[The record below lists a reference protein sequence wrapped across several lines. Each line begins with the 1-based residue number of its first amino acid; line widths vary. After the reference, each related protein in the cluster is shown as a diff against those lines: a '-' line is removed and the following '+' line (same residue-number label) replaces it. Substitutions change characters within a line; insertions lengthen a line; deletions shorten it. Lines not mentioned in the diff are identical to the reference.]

1 MQLFEVKNDIAKIIY
16 NPAENHLLPS
26 DFLLIQDVNQKLIA
40 QIINIST
47 TKSTY
52 DNLADVRLVLSIDKD
67 DNLSYYN
74 GYIPSK
80 SCSIVYIGT
89 DEIIEL
95 IKGQNKT
102 ILLGNLSNHSEC
114 IVTPAIDFVKDKVY
128 IQSDRD
134 DSTKI
139 VVQNIVAELI
149 SSNEKVVVLDFDGCY
164 NSITNVKKLKITED
178 IKLPLDIDAFNTIFD
193 YDIIDC
199 PIEDKAVVQSI
210 ILELK
215 EYLKT
220 LDNQFLPFNLFKNVI
235 EQEFAS
241 NPISG
246 LMLLRNKLWTYAQA
260 NLFAENKAELNLIN
274 TALENDDLLIID
286 ASEIEEVWYKFVIQT
301 IKNTIKKDC
310 YFVLSLNDALMDKKA
325 ILNLYN
331 RQNVT
336 PIVYTNYNSKYRQ
349 ILKSICKN
357 QILFKPSKLIENDE
371 PYSVLLNKINS
382 AEFIIYGETTLYLPL
397 IIELQSYNL
406 PSKTEQSIENV
417 SQNIEE
423 QKSSIDSIL
432 QEKVEEKKNSDIN
445 NTPVNVIPRPMSMQD
460 DYISPDFDVKN
471 KEEIIEDDFNDADL
485 DFLDEQTIEPL
496 MVEDSKDDI
505 IIDKNENDYDYDIF
519 TPLEVPQDNI
529 QTEESS
535 IDVID
540 SILDET
546 QAITELEADDETVET
561 LSPNEQEVDIDK
573 ILELD
578 EDEEITNLKE
588 ENLTSEL
595 KEKINPDIDNGE
607 LNSIEELHE
616 EMIEEHVEENV
627 EEEEII
633 PIDDVIN
640 DITSK
645 LENSENEEEQAAS
658 SDNNFE
664 VELESDDDIVPPPV
678 NENIK
683 TKETQTLPV
692 YPVEEGNENTENN
705 IPFQIGDRVY
715 HPKHGYG
722 VIEGFANYSNKILFC
737 QIEFEK
743 VGRRILD
750 PRIAGIEKVS

>member
-40 QIINIST
+40 QIVNIST

-80 SCSIVYIGT
+80 SCSIVYIGA

-95 IKGQNKT
+95 IKGQNGT
-102 ILLGNLSNHSEC
+102 ILLGNLSNHSEYT
-114 IVTPAIDFVKDKVY
+114 VTPSIDFIKDKVY

-139 VVQNIVAELI
+139 VIQNIVAELI
-149 SSNEKVVVLDFDGCY
+149 SANEKVVVLDFDGCY
-164 NSITNVKKLKITED
+164 KSITNVERLKITED
-178 IKLPLDIDAFNTIFD
+178 IKLPLDIDAFNTIFE
-193 YDIIDC
+193 YEIVDC

-246 LMLLRNKLWTYAQA
+246 LMVLRNKLWTYAQA
-260 NLFAENKAELNLIN
+260 NLFAENKSQLQIVNRV
-274 TALENDDLLIID
+274 LENHNLVIID
-286 ASEIEEVWYKFVIQT
+286 ASEIDETWYKFVIQT
-301 IKNTIKKDC
+301 LKNSLNKNC

-331 RQNVT
+331 NQNVI
-336 PIVYTNYNSKYRQ
+336 PIVYTNYNSEYKQ
-349 ILKSICKN
+349 LLKSICKN

-371 PYSVLLNKINS
+371 PYSIFLSKINS
-382 AEFIIYGETTLYLPL
+382 SEFIIYGETTLYLPL
-397 IIELQSYNL
+397 IIELQSFNI
-406 PSKTEQSIENV
+406 PSVNEIQSF
-417 SQNIEE
+417 
-423 QKSSIDSIL
+423 
-432 QEKVEEKKNSDIN
+432 EKKNNVEQPVKIIDNIVENKTPIEDIS
-445 NTPVNVIPRPMSMQD
+445 TIGTKIVDDIPRPMSMQD
-460 DYISPDFDVKN
+460 SSEN
-471 KEEIIEDDFNDADL
+471 LEELTNLSGEEIVEDDFNDSDL

-496 MVEDSKDDI
+496 MVEENNPNSKLSE
-505 IIDKNENDYDYDIF
+505 NENQYDIF
-519 TPLEVPQDNI
+519 TPLENKN
-529 QTEESS
+529 EEVLSTPKSVIEEIEEISS
-535 IDVID
+535 E
-540 SILDET
+540 SE
-546 QAITELEADDETVET
+546 ELSEI
-561 LSPNEQEVDIDK
+561 DIDK
-573 ILELD
+573 ILETD
-578 EDEEITNLKE
+578 EDDILNEEFSVGIDDEHVKEEEVINQVEESESEISQEQLDDENIITNE
-588 ENLTSEL
+588 DQEL
-595 KEKINPDIDNGE
+595 P
-607 LNSIEELHE
+607 L
-616 EMIEEHVEENV
+616 
-627 EEEEII
+627 EEESNDDII
-633 PIDDVIN
+633 PLDDVIN

-645 LENSENEEEQAAS
+645 LENEEENKNS
-658 SDNNFE
+658 NNKSDDEDFE
-664 VELESDDDIVPPPV
+664 VELENDEELVPPPI
-678 NENIK
+678 NSDIK
-683 TKETQTLPV
+683 TKESPDLTV
-692 YPVEEGNENTENN
+692 YPANNDNELSEKNM
-705 IPFQIGDRVY
+705 PFQIGDRVY

>member
-40 QIINIST
+40 QIVNIST
-47 TKSTY
+47 TRSTY
-52 DNLADVRLVLSIDKD
+52 DNLADVRLVLSIDNE

-80 SCSIVYIGT
+80 SCSIVYLCT

-95 IKGQNKT
+95 IKGQGKT
-102 ILLGNLSNHSEC
+102 ILLGNLSNHTEC
-114 IVTPAIDFVKDKVY
+114 IVTPSIDLVKDKVY

-134 DSTKI
+134 DNTKI
-139 VVQNIVAELI
+139 VIQNIVAEII
-149 SSNEKVVVLDFDGCY
+149 SSKEKVIVLDFDGCY
-164 NSITNVKKLKITED
+164 NSITNVQRLKITED
-178 IKLPLDIDAFNTIFD
+178 IKLPLDIEAFNTILE
-193 YDIIDC
+193 YEIADC

-220 LDNQFLPFNLFKNVI
+220 LKNQFLPFNLFKNVI

-246 LMLLRNKLWTYAQA
+246 LMVLRNKLWMYAQS
-260 NLFAENKAELNLIN
+260 NLFAENTSQIN
-274 TALENDDLLIID
+274 VINNTLENHNLVIID
-286 ASEIEEVWYKFVIQT
+286 ASEIDEIWYKFVIQT
-301 IKNTIKKDC
+301 IKNSLNKSC
-310 YFVLSLNDALMDKKA
+310 YLVLSLNDALMDKKA

-331 RQNVT
+331 NQKVI
-336 PIVYTNYNSKYRQ
+336 PVVYTNYNSKYRQ

-357 QILFKPSKLIENDE
+357 QILFKPTKIVENDE
-371 PYSVLLNKINS
+371 PYSILLNKINS

-397 IIELQSYNL
+397 IIELQSYNI
-406 PSKTEQSIENV
+406 PVKNEINETEIEDIKN
-417 SQNIEE
+417 QTINLIEE
-423 QKSSIDSIL
+423 DNSL
-432 QEKVEEKKNSDIN
+432 QEKIN
-445 NTPVNVIPRPMSMQD
+445 VDKAVTVDMPAPDDFFRPMSMQED
-460 DYISPDFDVKN
+460 LGMPLKENNMPDED
-471 KEEIIEDDFNDADL
+471 IIEDDFNDADL
-485 DFLDEQTIEPL
+485 DFLDEQVVEPL
-496 MVEDSKDDI
+496 MGDNNAETATVLET
-505 IIDKNENDYDYDIF
+505 ENQYDIF
-519 TPLEVPQDNI
+519 TPLENQVDNSI
-529 QTEESS
+529 KDEDTFVENIEEKNL
-535 IDVID
+535 I
-540 SILDET
+540 E
-546 QAITELEADDETVET
+546 EK
-561 LSPNEQEVDIDK
+561 EVDIDK

-578 EDEEITNLKE
+578 EENDIIDESETSILDEDFIDNSVQELEEI
-588 ENLTSEL
+588 NLTEEVKIEEQEKTEAEDELAELENEVKEDIDSEL
-595 KEKINPDIDNGE
+595 
-607 LNSIEELHE
+607 
-616 EMIEEHVEENV
+616 
-627 EEEEII
+627 EEEII

-645 LENSENEEEQAAS
+645 LENKDDEAAKEELKNE
-658 SDNNFE
+658 NFE
-664 VELESDDDIVPPPV
+664 IELESDEEELIPPPIKDDI
-678 NENIK
+678 N
-683 TKETQTLPV
+683 TKESPELTV
-692 YPVEEGNENTENN
+692 YPASVEEEISEKN

>member
-89 DEIIEL
+89 DEIVEL
-95 IKGQNKT
+95 IKGQDKT
-102 ILLGNLSNHSEC
+102 ILLGCLSNHSEC
-114 IVTPAIDFVKDKVY
+114 IVTPSMDFVKDKVY

-134 DSTKI
+134 DNTKI
-139 VVQNIVAELI
+139 VIQNIVAELI
-149 SSNEKVVVLDFDGCY
+149 SANEKVVVLDFDGCY
-164 NSITNVKKLKITED
+164 NSIQNIPKLKITED
-178 IKLPLDIDAFNTIFD
+178 IKLPLDIDAFNTIFE
-193 YDIIDC
+193 YDIVDC

-235 EQEFAS
+235 EQEFAA

-246 LMLLRNKLWTYAQA
+246 LMLLRNKLWAYAQS
-260 NLFAENKAELNLIN
+260 NLFAENKSELNVIN
-274 TALENDDLLIID
+274 SVLDNKNLVIID
-286 ASEIEEVWYKFVIQT
+286 SSEIDETWYKFVIQT
-301 IKNTIKKDC
+301 IKNSLNKNC
-310 YFVLSLNDALMDKKA
+310 YFVLSLNDATMDKKS

-331 RQNVT
+331 NPNIIPV
-336 PIVYTNYNSKYRQ
+336 VHTNYNSKYRQ

-357 QILFKPSKLIENDE
+357 QILFKPSKIVENDE

-397 IIELQSYNL
+397 IIELKSYNI
-406 PSKTEQSIENV
+406 PSKTEQIKTPVQEV
-417 SQNIEE
+417 KE
-423 QKSSIDSIL
+423 QPIIHASNP
-432 QEKVEEKKNSDIN
+432 VEEKIEEKNNYLEN
-445 NTPVNVIPRPMSMQD
+445 NDVLDSIPRPMSMQD
-460 DYISPDFDVKN
+460 SLDTQAVSDME

-485 DFLDEQTIEPL
+485 DFLDEQSIEPL
-496 MVEDSKDDI
+496 MVEDNQEELIS
-505 IIDKNENDYDYDIF
+505 NENEYDIF
-519 TPLEVPQDNI
+519 TPLEVQQNDI
-529 QTEESS
+529 QENDQT
-535 IDVID
+535 DLID
-540 SILDET
+540 SILDDVQESNDIE
-546 QAITELEADDETVET
+546 QLNVVEESNDLSAENEIDLDKNLESDEEDISDSEELPLEDEKD
-561 LSPNEQEVDIDK
+561 SI
-573 ILELD
+573 LD
-578 EDEEITNLKE
+578 EDFFSSIDDLPE
-588 ENLTSEL
+588 EN
-595 KEKINPDIDNGE
+595 
-607 LNSIEELHE
+607 IETQEDD
-616 EMIEEHVEENV
+616 
-627 EEEEII
+627 EII
-633 PIDDVIN
+633 PLDDVIN

-645 LENSENEEEQAAS
+645 LENSEDNEEQ
-658 SDNNFE
+658 SDSDVDDLQ
-664 VELESDDDIVPPPV
+664 VELEEDDEDIQPPPV
-678 NENIK
+678 KENIK
-683 TKETQTLPV
+683 TNDSPDLTV
-692 YPVEEGNENTENN
+692 YPAGETDEITEKN
-705 IPFQIGDRVY
+705 IPFQIGDKVY

-750 PRIAGIEKVS
+750 PRIAGIQKVS